1 ELAEQEKEGE
11 LKLYPEAV
19 IGIFPQAGSYLV
31 PDYLSLI
38 GNSNFQ
44 DLEAFFEARSHEED
58 KPDAQVDPYQN
69 YFINKVKEEQV
80 FTPFKMDAFQENAL
94 KAVKRGNSIVVHGP
108 PGTGKSQLI
117 SNLIAD
123 FIARGK
129 RVLLVCQ
136 KRAAL
141 DVVYS

>member
-1 ELAEQEKEGE
+1 ALYQLFKESPVEINFNQENFIDKLEAFKPSTKKELAEQEKEGE

-58 KPDAQVDPYQN
+58 KPDAQAEPYQN

-94 KAVKRGNSIVVHGP
+94 KA
-108 PGTGKSQLI
+108 
-117 SNLIAD
+117 
-123 FIARGK
+123 
-129 RVLLVCQ
+129 
-136 KRAAL
+136 
-141 DVVYS
+141 